1 MVFATLGIASCSKPM
16 SRYNKQLDKAE
27 KLMWSNPDSALSILD
42 AIDPYELKQDSLQ
55 AKYHYL
61 KGYGHLS
68 RNRSMIGDSLI
79 SIAHEYYRGKDIV
92 RDVRSGMVLAWYKF
106 WIGDTPG
113 ALSMLDSLSALSNVP
128 DSVMVQTLRVRIL
141 LGASEYQ
148 GRPLIP
154 VSYINRLTFETG
166 NPWLKPTKMQ
176 TVEYMTQWSPFFAQ
190 LSYTYFKDG
199 VYHIT
204 EPYGTDGEATI
215 IRTANLDHR
224 NYFQAFVGGQFK
236 LGVWQPRVNVGVMK
250 QWLTLPV
257 DGKPMRMN
265 TPGLC
270 SSGRTQCIFLV
281 TSGSMWTPN

>member
-128 DSVMVQTLRVRIL
+128 DSVMVQTLRVRVL

-176 TVEYMTQWSPFFAQ
+176 TVEYMTQWSQFFAQ
-190 LSYTYFKDG
+190 LSYT
-199 VYHIT
+199 
-204 EPYGTDGEATI
+204 
-215 IRTANLDHR
+215 
-224 NYFQAFVGGQFK
+224 
-236 LGVWQPRVNVGVMK
+236 
-250 QWLTLPV
+250 
-257 DGKPMRMN
+257 
-265 TPGLC
+265 
-270 SSGRTQCIFLV
+270 
-281 TSGSMWTPN
+281 